1 MKGIFKLLVTI
12 GGPGEVHEI
21 HQTDAIEYV
30 SDVWLVPEW
39 IKQSS
44 TGLQKPA
51 RIIRVGHILD
61 PGRSADGTPLA
72 LTSPVPQA
80 LFDCQ
85 IMPSP
90 TSGFLVHDLPP
101 ILLNPDGTPGAQA

>member
-12 GGPGEVHEI
+12 GVPGEVNEI
-21 HQTDAIEYV
+21 RQTDAIEYV

-61 PGRSADGTPLA
+61 PGRSAARRLRSGA
-72 LTSPVPQA
+72 GQA
-80 LFDCQ
+80 D
-85 IMPSP
+85 S
-90 TSGFLVHDLPP
+90 VHSSWKPAGHRP
-101 ILLNPDGTPGAQA
+101 RRT